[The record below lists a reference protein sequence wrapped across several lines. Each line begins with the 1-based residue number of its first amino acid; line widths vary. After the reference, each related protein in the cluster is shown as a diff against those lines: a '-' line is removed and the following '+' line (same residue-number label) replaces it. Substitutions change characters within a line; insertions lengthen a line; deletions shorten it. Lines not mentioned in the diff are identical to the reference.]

1 MVLCVAYYYLL
12 SIYLYK
18 NLVKLK
24 IMITQN
30 DKNYSSITHLSV
42 FAGWFFPFGNI
53 IAPLVLWL
61 AKKND
66 STYIDTHG
74 KSAVNFQLSLILYG
88 FLLAILLIPIAI
100 FTLGLGIIAIILGII
115 PAVILYIIFIISA
128 SIKAGNGEYY
138 QYPFTIQFI
147 K

>member
-1 MVLCVAYYYLL
+1 
-12 SIYLYK
+12 
-18 NLVKLK
+18 
-24 IMITQN
+24 MITQN

-61 AKKND
+61 AKKNE
-66 STYIDTHG
+66 STYIDAHG
-74 KSAVNFQLSLILYG
+74 KSAVNFQLSLVLYG

-115 PAVILYIIFIISA
+115 PAVILYILFIISA
-128 SIKAGNGEYY
+128 SIKASKGEYY
-138 QYPFTIQFI
+138 EYPITIEFI